1 MKKLTTEEFVN
12 RAKSL
17 FGSNYDYS
25 LVNYEHSLK
34 KMKNYN
40 NETEKDFMRKN
51 GYFRVYDCGSMKFEW
66 FR

>member
-34 KMKNYN
+34 KIKNN
-40 NETEKDFMRKN
+40 MSKAR
-51 GYFRVYDCGSMKFEW
+51 
-66 FR
+66 